1 VHGRATD
8 RSTLGKTALDVD
20 HVQDA
25 GVAERVTAP
34 REIERTTCG
43 LHRRLLRV
51 KLVLIVG

>member
-1 VHGRATD
+1 
-8 RSTLGKTALDVD
+8 LDVD